1 MLATCTHSLIYKKS
15 KLPTKENKDKPMNY
29 LSAALALPEHK
40 GGAGD
45 GAFSDGPG

>member
-1 MLATCTHSLIYKKS
+1 MPLHNNAIIL
-15 KLPTKENKDKPMNY
+15 MNLWVY

-45 GAFSDGPG
+45 GAFSDGAG